1 MHLSTRKV
9 RYDNSTTKYD
19 SFKLPERELKS
30 LQYII
35 GYVVDK
41 LYFKFKFSKTR
52 LCLLQTVFISVY
64 QLLRCKIDSDDTQK
78 LVNAK
83 DQGGL
88 WRVNETVRNIFIECE
103 KIFYS
108 FTSAFR
114 LIFKYSE

>member
-52 LCLLQTVFISVY
+52 LCLL
-64 QLLRCKIDSDDTQK
+64 
-78 LVNAK
+78 
-83 DQGGL
+83 
-88 WRVNETVRNIFIECE
+88 
-103 KIFYS
+103 
-108 FTSAFR
+108 
-114 LIFKYSE
+114 